1 MGRRNPFKKL
11 SGLIVSSASILFV
24 LLFIFSQAAFTGE
37 VTDGKA
43 ASGTETRQQRFA
55 HEGIQVEFSIDP
67 VDEEEGGSEALL
79 EGKGATVRFKITD
92 TATDSPVTGLHPSAW
107 MDLQKGG
114 GDQATDLKGCK
125 KKIQSFMQTLLSS
138 RPTIDM
144 NTYYILT
151 LNRDPDISVIDPI
164 YGFGGSKLLALIM
177 LKSPGED
184 WALSSDKK
192 RLFVSMPMANQV
204 AVIDTTTWRVEA
216 NIDAGSRPKRLAIQ
230 PDEKYLWVGI
240 DSSSDEKDEGGVIV
254 IDPVE
259 LKAAEIIKTG
269 KGHHE
274 IAFTDDSRY
283 AFVTNKEDGT
293 LTIVDVKGLKKIKV
307 VKTGRQPSAVAFSG
321 LSKAV
326 YVANEGD
333 GNIVVVDGQNHEILR
348 RIKASPGLVA
358 IRFAPGGRFG
368 FTVNSKE
375 DMVQIF
381 DSSTSRILQTLKIGK
396 RPDQVSFT
404 ENFAY
409 IRSRGTA
416 DVSMIQLAALGK
428 NMEASVLDFPG
439 GQIPPEKS
447 SKIGMA
453 DAIAPA
459 PDGNSVLVSN
469 PLDKTV
475 YYYEEGMAAPM
486 GSFQNYGREP
496 MAVRVLDRNLRET
509 EPGIYSA
516 NVNLTNSGRFDV
528 AFLLDSPRIIH
539 CFETSVKPNP
549 ALKKKV
555 ERVPVKIEPLIKER
569 RIRVGVETAL
579 QFKLT
584 DLETDQPKIGVK
596 DVRALLLFSSGVW
609 QQREWLEP
617 LNDGVY
623 EVVFKAPKAGAY
635 YLFVESLS
643 LGVRFNQLPYIILQ
657 ATDDKG
663 DSFSNDQIGPKA
675 DVAGEEIR

>member
-1 MGRRNPFKKL
+1 MGIKNIFKKSLGIIL
-11 SGLIVSSASILFV
+11 STYICLSIQASLAIADSIKGDGVNPERSSGA
-24 LLFIFSQAAFTGE
+24 
-37 VTDGKA
+37 
-43 ASGTETRQQRFA
+43 QRFV
-55 HEGIQVEFSIDP
+55 HEGIEVEFNIGPLLAGKEDLAELLA
-67 VDEEEGGSEALL
+67 DNTAL
-79 EGKGATVRFKITD
+79 VSFKITD
-92 TATDSPVTGLHPSAW
+92 TATGSPVTGLHPSAW

-114 GDQATDLKGCK
+114 GDQARDLKGCK
-125 KKIQSFMQTLLSS
+125 KKIQSFMQALLSS
-138 RPTIDM
+138 RPTIDL

-204 AVIDTTTWRVEA
+204 AVIETATWKVEA
-216 NIDAGSRPKRLAIQ
+216 NIDAGLRPNRLAIQ

-240 DSSSDEKDEGGVIV
+240 DASSDEKGEGGVIA

-259 LKAAEIIKTG
+259 LKVAAIIKTG

-293 LTIVDVKGLKKIKV
+293 LTVVDVKGLKQIKV
-307 VKTGRQPSAVAFSG
+307 VKTGRQPAALAFSG

-333 GNIVVVDGQNHEILR
+333 GNIVVVDGQNHKILS
-348 RIKASPGLVA
+348 RIKARPGLVA

-375 DMVQIF
+375 DLVQIF
-381 DSSTSRILQTLKIGK
+381 DASTSRILQTLKIGK

-409 IRSRGTA
+409 IRSTGSA

-428 NMEASVLDFPG
+428 NMDVSVLDFPG

-447 SKIGMA
+447 TKIGIA

-459 PDGNSVLVSN
+459 PDGGSVLVAN
-469 PLDKTV
+469 PLDKTI

-486 GSFQNYGREP
+486 GNFQNYGREP
-496 MAVRVLDRNLRET
+496 MAVLVLDRNLRET
-509 EPGIYSA
+509 APGIYST

-584 DLETDQPKIGVK
+584 DMETDQPKIGIK
-596 DVRALLLFSSGVW
+596 DVRALLLLSPGVW
-609 QQREWLEP
+609 QKREWLEP

-635 YLFVESLS
+635 YLFFESLS

-663 DSFSNDQIGPKA
+663 DNSSKDSLEPKA
-675 DVAGEEIR
+675 DVTGE

>member
-1 MGRRNPFKKL
+1 MGKKIPFKKL
-11 SGLIVSSASILFV
+11 LGFFVSSVTILLVF
-24 LLFIFSQAAFTGE
+24 LFAFSQAASTGDLAE
-37 VTDGKA
+37 GKA
-43 ASGTETRQQRFA
+43 VSGTETTRQRFT
-55 HEGIQVEFSIDP
+55 HEGIAVEFSIDP
-67 VDEEEGGSEALL
+67 VHEEDGGSEALL
-79 EGKGATVRFKITD
+79 EGKGATVHFKIGD
-92 TATDSPVTGLHPSAW
+92 TATGSPVTGLHPSAW
-107 MDLQKGG
+107 MDMQRGG
-114 GDQATDLKGCK
+114 GDQAKDLKGCK
-125 KKIQSFMQTLLSS
+125 KKIQSFMQGLLSA
-138 RPTIDM
+138 RPTIDL
-144 NTYYILT
+144 NAYYILT

-204 AVIDTTTWRVEA
+204 AVIDTATWKVEA
-216 NIDAGSRPKRLAIQ
+216 NIDAGSRPNRLAIQ

-240 DSSSDEKDEGGVIV
+240 DVSSDEKDEGGVIV
-254 IDPVE
+254 IDPIE
-259 LKAAEIIKTG
+259 LNVAAIIKTG
-269 KGHHE
+269 KGRHE

-293 LTIVDVKGLKKIKV
+293 LTIVDVEGLKKIKV
-307 VKTGRQPSAVAFSG
+307 VKTGRQPSALAFSG

-333 GNIVVVDGQNHEILR
+333 GNIVVVDGQDHKILS

-375 DMVQIF
+375 DLVQIF

-404 ENFAY
+404 QNFAY

-428 NMEASVLDFPG
+428 NMEVSVLDFPG

-447 SKIGMA
+447 TKIGIA

-469 PLDKTV
+469 PLDKTI

-486 GSFQNYGREP
+486 GNFQNYGREP
-496 MAVRVLDRNLRET
+496 MAVLVLDRNLRET
-509 EPGIYSA
+509 APGIYSA

-539 CFETSVKPNP
+539 CFETSVNPNP
-549 ALKKKV
+549 AVKKKA
-555 ERVPVKIEPLIKER
+555 ERVSVKIEPLIKER

-584 DLETDQPKIGVK
+584 DPETAQPKIGIK
-596 DVRALLLFSSGVW
+596 DVRALLLLSPGVW
-609 QQREWLEP
+609 QKREWLEP

-635 YLFVESLS
+635 FLFFESPS

-663 DSFSNDQIGPKA
+663 DSSSDVQLRPKA